1 MDEVENTNPHQL
13 PPMGMKNSIL
23 KSSGIGAKNLLGGAN
38 NGARKVS
45 TSQHVR
51 ARTGITH
58 QNSQKVITS
67 TSPFRKLNDEEV
79 FITRET
85 EKQKR
90 KEAKEQAKSLKIWDK
105 KTATSRQPL
114 QRVKDG
120 DIPPAQLDDNA
131 ASANHFSFNTE

>member
-1 MDEVENTNPHQL
+1 MEEVENTNPYQL

-38 NGARKVS
+38 NGQRRVS

-58 QNSQKVITS
+58 QNSQKIITS

-105 KTATSRQPL
+105 KTATSR
-114 QRVKDG
+114 
-120 DIPPAQLDDNA
+120 
-131 ASANHFSFNTE
+131 